1 MKTIRLLAIMILL
14 PLSSFA
20 LSEKALAHS
29 INLAGKQRMLS
40 QKMTKEALL
49 IKSHINEEK
58 NLKILLK
65 SRNLF
70 DKTLQGLQKGDRT
83 LKLKVFRDKK
93 IQEQL
98 QVIQKK
104 WEKFDQH
111 IQQVL
116 AKHSTE
122 KTYQNILKEN
132 LPLLKELN
140 RAVSLYVSLNQ
151 GKKSKRAQAVNLS
164 GKERMLTQKIAK
176 EILAISQH
184 IDKKSNQQSLKKS
197 KALFQKILLGLQH
210 GDTSLKLTGTKLPK
224 IKKQL
229 KKVQRLWQ
237 SIRPALQSDFKNISK
252 TKQTVQTLDTLLT
265 EVDRAVKLFEKS
277 IYREKQSHKLSFLV
291 AQFMEKKNIQN
302 HTINLAGKQRMLTQM
317 MTKLAIQISLG
328 INKEAS
334 KKALATYNALFERTL
349 NGLYHGDTS
358 LNLLACK
365 NEKIKA
371 HIRILQSLW
380 KPFKNHIHTIITSS
394 KDEKDA
400 LLYLVQNNQKLLV
413 QSNQL
418 VQQLK
423 AKQTKQTFM
432 EKARTDIVDIA
443 GRERM
448 LIQKMTKEKLLILTK
463 STFAPYKQKLQES
476 ISTFDSVLQK
486 LIHGDKSKIVQPSNT
501 RVLKQ
506 LNTVKKL
513 WQMLKPL
520 YQKEHLTKD
529 ELMYI
534 IQKNPLLLKEMNQ
547 AVVLSETVADY

>member
-1 MKTIRLLAIMILL
+1 MKTILLLAIMILL

-40 QKMTKEALL
+40 QKMTKEILL

-58 NLKILLK
+58 NLKNLLK

-70 DKTLQGLQKGDRT
+70 DKTLQGLQKGDKR
-83 LKLKVFRDKK
+83 LKLKVFHDKK
-93 IQEQL
+93 IQKQL
-98 QVIQKK
+98 QVIQKT

-111 IQQVL
+111 IQRVL
-116 AKHSTE
+116 SKHTTQ
-122 KTYQNILKEN
+122 KTYPDILQEN
-132 LPLLKELN
+132 LVLLKELN
-140 RAVSLYVSLNQ
+140 KAVSLYVSLNK
-151 GKKSKRAQAVNLS
+151 GEKSKRAQALNLS

-176 EILAISQH
+176 EILAISQN

-197 KALFQKILLGLQH
+197 KELFKKILLGLQY
-210 GDTSLKLTGTKLPK
+210 GDSSLKLTGTKLPK

-229 KKVQRLWQ
+229 KKVQTLWH
-237 SIRPALQSDFKNISK
+237 SITPLLQSDFKDISNN
-252 TKQTVQTLDTLLT
+252 KQIVQTLDTLLI
-265 EVDRAVKLFEKS
+265 EIDKAVKLFEKS

-291 AQFMEKKNIQN
+291 KQFMQKKNIQN

-317 MTKLAIQISLG
+317 MTKLAIQISLD
-328 INKEAS
+328 INKEVS
-334 KKALATYNALFERTL
+334 KKALANNSDLFDKTL

-358 LNLLACK
+358 LNLIACK

-371 HIRILQSLW
+371 YIQIIQSSW
-380 KPFKNHIHTIITSS
+380 KPFKNHIHTIIKSP
-394 KDEKDA
+394 KNEKNS
-400 LLYLVQNNQKLLV
+400 LIYLIQNNQKLLAL
-413 QSNQL
+413 SNQL

-423 AKQTKQTFM
+423 EKQTKPTFM

-463 STFAPYKQKLQES
+463 PTFSPYKQKLQES
-476 ISTFDSVLQK
+476 ISIFDSVLQK
-486 LIHGDKSKIVQPSNT
+486 LINGDKSKIIQPSNT

-506 LNTVKKL
+506 LNIVKKL
-513 WQMLKPL
+513 WKTLKPL
-520 YQKEHLTKD
+520 YQKENLSRD
-529 ELMYI
+529 EFMYI